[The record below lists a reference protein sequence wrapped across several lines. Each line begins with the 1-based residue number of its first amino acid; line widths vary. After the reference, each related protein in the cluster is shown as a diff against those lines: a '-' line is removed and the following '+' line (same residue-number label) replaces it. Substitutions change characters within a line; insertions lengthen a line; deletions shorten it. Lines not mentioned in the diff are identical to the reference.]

1 MMQIGTIGRVGT
13 VRATVRPQAPASGP
27 QASRPQSSEPR
38 ASESRA
44 SESEVSAPTRAL
56 VAIAGGRDEA
66 ARDAPAPKAR
76 GGTRPL
82 AGFLT
87 QVIVASDPTLRPS
100 RLERTGIAAA
110 RYAETARLTA

>member
-13 VRATVRPQAPASGP
+13 VRATVRPQAPAPEP
-27 QASRPQSSEPR
+27 QAAVP
-38 ASESRA
+38 A
-44 SESEVSAPTRAL
+44 RAL
-56 VAIAGGRDEA
+56 VAIPGGRDEV
-66 ARDAPAPKAR
+66 RQDAPTRQAR

-100 RLERTGIAAA
+100 RLERAGIAAL
-110 RYAETARLTA
+110 RYAETARRRA

>member
-13 VRATVRPQAPASGP
+13 VRATVRPQAPGSE
-27 QASRPQSSEPR
+27 SQSSEPQE
-38 ASESRA
+38 ASGSK
-44 SESEVSAPTRAL
+44 VSAPTRAL

-66 ARDAPAPKAR
+66 AQDAPTPKAR

>member
-13 VRATVRPQAPASGP
+13 VRATVRPQAP
-27 QASRPQSSEPR
+27 EPR
-38 ASESRA
+38 EPARPAEPS
-44 SESEVSAPTRAL
+44 RAL
-56 VAIAGGRDEA
+56 VAIAGGRAEA
-66 ARDAPAPKAR
+66 PEDAATQKAR

-87 QVIVASDPTLRPS
+87 QMIVESDPTLRPS

>member
-13 VRATVRPQAPASGP
+13 VRATVRPQAP
-27 QASRPQSSEPR
+27 EP
-38 ASESRA
+38 
-44 SESEVSAPTRAL
+44 APRDAAPVRAL
-56 VAIAGGRDEA
+56 VAIAGGRAEA
-66 ARDAPAPKAR
+66 PQDAQTPKAR

-87 QVIVASDPTLRPS
+87 QMIVASDPTLRPS

>member
-13 VRATVRPQAPASGP
+13 VRASVRPPAPASEPPQASQAPA
-27 QASRPQSSEPR
+27 
-38 ASESRA
+38 
-44 SESEVSAPTRAL
+44 RAL

-66 ARDAPAPKAR
+66 PDAPMPKAR

>member
-13 VRATVRPQAPASGP
+13 VRATVRPLAPGYEPQKAAES
-27 QASRPQSSEPR
+27 QASAPK
-38 ASESRA
+38 
-44 SESEVSAPTRAL
+44 VSAPTRAL

-66 ARDAPAPKAR
+66 AQDAPTPKAR